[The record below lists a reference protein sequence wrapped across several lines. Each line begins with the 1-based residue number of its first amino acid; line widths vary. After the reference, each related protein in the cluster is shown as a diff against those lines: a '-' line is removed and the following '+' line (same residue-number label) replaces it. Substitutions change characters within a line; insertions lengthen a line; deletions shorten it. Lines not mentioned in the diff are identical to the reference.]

1 MSNEIESAQTIKAV
15 RIHAFGSTEVLTNE
29 EIPRPIAGK
38 GEVLVQIRA
47 VGVNPGDWRVRSGHA
62 DIPAELR
69 PPVSVPLPF
78 ILGNDISGTV
88 AAVGP
93 DVTHFQVGDAVY
105 GMIGFPDK
113 GGAYAEYAAVP
124 SKELALKPSTIDF
137 VHAAGVPM
145 AALTAWQGLF
155 EKITL
160 KKGQTV
166 LVNGAAGGVGHI
178 AVQLAKIHG
187 ANVIGVA
194 SGAKEKFVRELGA
207 DEFIDY
213 TTSSIET
220 SAKDVDVVID
230 TVGGDHR
237 LLEVLKPGGVL
248 IPVFPGSYTD
258 ASAAEKSISIKW
270 YQVYANAAHL
280 ASIGNLIDSGKLHV
294 VIEAVLPLASAAKA
308 HELSESRR
316 VSGKI
321 VLEVAE

>member
-1 MSNEIESAQTIKAV
+1 MSNTSNQVMRTV
-15 RIHAFGSTEVLTNE
+15 RIHAFGDREVLTSE
-29 EIPRPIAGK
+29 EVPRPIAGK
-38 GEVLVQIRA
+38 GEVLVRINA

-88 AAVGP
+88 AVVGP
-93 DVTHFQVGDAVY
+93 GVTHFKVGDAVY

-124 SKELALKPSTIDF
+124 SNELAMKPSTIDC

-145 AALTAWQGLF
+145 VALTAWQGLF
-155 EKITL
+155 EQIGLVKD
-160 KKGQTV
+160 QTV
-166 LVNGAAGGVGHI
+166 LVIGAAGGVGHV

-187 ANVIGVA
+187 ARVIGVA

-220 SAKDVDVVID
+220 SVKEVDVVID

-237 LLEVLKPGGVL
+237 LLEVLKAGGVI

-280 ASIGNLIDSGKLHV
+280 NSISHLIDSGKLRI
-294 VIEAVLPLASAAKA
+294 VIDAVIPLAYAAKA

-321 VLEVAE
+321 VLEVNE